1 MSDMSYLNSSLL
13 KELSEILIKHKSNE
27 TITILAILYSAAV
40 VSSGADKDKALYFV
54 SDMIDDAQEHDS
66 EQTRHAKKRYN

>member
-40 VSSGADKDKALYFV
+40 ASSGADKDKAINFI
-54 SDMIDDAQEHDS
+54 SDMIDDAQERDD
-66 EQTRHAKKRYN
+66 ERVVLDKKRYN